1 MFLLGKRCSLPFQNS
16 DPGDHSKNETFLTL
30 TSCHLSLQVDK
41 MASLY
46 NIHLR
51 TGCFCN
57 LGACQRHLG
66 LSGEMV
72 KKHFQVS
79 TRPGRPHRL
88 QSARLCGGWSLSL
101 VEAVSSGPSC
111 QAHSVDGLKRKG
123 AEKIEKNLTL
133 LALWQYVLPHYFE
146 SNF

>member
-1 MFLLGKRCSLPFQNS
+1 
-16 DPGDHSKNETFLTL
+16 
-30 TSCHLSLQVDK
+30 

-66 LSGEMV
+66 LSDEMV

-79 TRPGRPHRL
+79 IRPCRLYRL

-101 VEAVSSGPSC
+101 VEAASSGPFC
-111 QAHSVDGLKRKG
+111 QDHSVDG
-123 AEKIEKNLTL
+123 
-133 LALWQYVLPHYFE
+133 P
-146 SNF
+146 